1 MSDPNL
7 LNDYQE
13 FVDEVSSDATKNLD
27 DFIDATEIVDE
38 QGVETSR
45 LLTACIGLSG
55 EVGEFNDIVK
65 KCIFQG
71 KEMDEDTV
79 TKLKSELGDVMW
91 YVAQGC
97 LALGTDIEDLIDI
110 NTAKLEKRYPGG
122 FDEFRSEKA
131 ERSVKI
137 NSILEKIAKSG
148 YDSLNEKEKEY
159 LFKNS
164 KKM

>member
-122 FDEFRSEKA
+122 FDEFRSENRA
-131 ERSVKI
+131 EEDI
-137 NSILEKIAKSG
+137 
-148 YDSLNEKEKEY
+148 
-159 LFKNS
+159 
-164 KKM
+164 